1 MVAGRGSAWAAER
14 MPSPCSSPQLRKTK
28 EKPPSLSSGVW
39 CGRWDF
45 PAGWPTVHWTVG
57 PCAAVPSPCSSPQLR
72 IPNKNPHGGVRHGDL
87 CLVRKMGLEPTR
99 HRHTHLKR
107 ACLPI
112 PALPQIAFDCKKDSS
127 TFGGIKSSPILY
139 LFSCPIKRPLQQF
152 LSFITVILT
161 RKPFVGAVF
170 APTHGD
176 GRCLLGNRRG
186 AFYMLPWQWAGDA
199 AIHGATPPNYG
210 GYQRLPCAKGDSPQ
224 CGEMSRSDRGA
235 RARRAVS
242 EAD

>member
-1 MVAGRGSAWAAER
+1 

-28 EKPPSLSSGVW
+28 EKPPSLSSGAW

-57 PCAAVPSPCSSPQLR
+57 PGTAVPSPCSSPQLR

-139 LFSCPIKRPLQQF
+139 LFSCPIKQPLQPF
-152 LSFITVILT
+152 LSFIIVILA
-161 RKPFVGAVF
+161 RKPFAGAVF
-170 APTHGD
+170 ATTHQKIDGSCVVGALCAPVQLSDSARFHGRTLFAPTSIKKIDPSGVKTCGHRGW
-176 GRCLLGNRRG
+176 LPLRG
-186 AFYMLPWQWAGDA
+186 APAAAGEGWAGV
-199 AIHGATPPNYG
+199 AI
-210 GYQRLPCAKGDSPQ
+210 L
-224 CGEMSRSDRGA
+224 
-235 RARRAVS
+235 
-242 EAD
+242 

>member
-1 MVAGRGSAWAAER
+1 MCVQKRVH
-14 MPSPCSSPQLRKTK
+14 
-28 EKPPSLSSGVW
+28 EKQKSV
-39 CGRWDF
+39 RTNV
-45 PAGWPTVHWTVG
+45 PT
-57 PCAAVPSPCSSPQLR
+57 LF
-72 IPNKNPHGGVRHGDL
+72 L
-87 CLVRKMGLEPTR
+87 LVRKMGLEPTR

-139 LFSCPIKRPLQQF
+139 LFSCPIKQPFQPF

-186 AFYMLPWQWAGDA
+186 AFHMLPQNF
-199 AIHGATPPNYG
+199 TPPPIATGEQCSPLRPTYG
-210 GYQRLPCAKGDSPQ
+210 C
-224 CGEMSRSDRGA
+224 
-235 RARRAVS
+235 V
-242 EAD
+242 

>member
-1 MVAGRGSAWAAER
+1 

-57 PCAAVPSPCSSPQLR
+57 PGTAVPSPCSSPQLR
-72 IPNKNPHGGVRHGDL
+72 IPNKNPHGGIRHGGL

-112 PALPQIAFDCKKDSS
+112 PALPQIAFDCKKYSS

-139 LFSCPIKRPLQQF
+139 LFSCPINNRSNRSYRSSPLFWLVNRSQARCSPLQ
-152 LSFITVILT
+152 
-161 RKPFVGAVF
+161 
-170 APTHGD
+170 PT
-176 GRCLLGNRRG
+176 
-186 AFYMLPWQWAGDA
+186 
-199 AIHGATPPNYG
+199 YG
-210 GYQRLPCAKGDSPQ
+210 C
-224 CGEMSRSDRGA
+224 
-235 RARRAVS
+235 V
-242 EAD
+242 

>member
-1 MVAGRGSAWAAER
+1 MSQRLFYFYYSGALWACQALSSAR
-14 MPSPCSSPQLRKTK
+14 SKN
-28 EKPPSLSSGVW
+28 PPSLSSGAW

-57 PCAAVPSPCSSPQLR
+57 PGTAVPSPCSSPQLR
-72 IPNKNPHGGVRHGDL
+72 IPNKNPHGGIRHGDL

-139 LFSCPIKRPLQQF
+139 LFSCPIKQPLQPF
-152 LSFITVILT
+152 LSFITVILP
-161 RKPFVGAVF
+161 RNPFVGAVF
-170 APTHGD
+170 APT
-176 GRCLLGNRRG
+176 L
-186 AFYMLPWQWAGDA
+186 
-199 AIHGATPPNYG
+199 
-210 GYQRLPCAKGDSPQ
+210 
-224 CGEMSRSDRGA
+224 
-235 RARRAVS
+235 
-242 EAD
+242 

>member
-1 MVAGRGSAWAAER
+1 MGSRAYAVALFKPSA
-14 MPSPCSSPQLRKTK
+14 PQDQRKTPEPK
-28 EKPPSLSSGVW
+28 LGGFLW

-57 PCAAVPSPCSSPQLR
+57 PGTAVPSPCSSPQLR

-139 LFSCPIKRPLQQF
+139 LFSCPIKQPFQTL
-152 LSFITVILT
+152 LSLIIVILT
-161 RKPFVGAVF
+161 RKPFAGAVF
-170 APTHGD
+170 TPTAH
-176 GRCLLGNRRG
+176 
-186 AFYMLPWQWAGDA
+186 
-199 AIHGATPPNYG
+199 I
-210 GYQRLPCAKGDSPQ
+210 
-224 CGEMSRSDRGA
+224 RSDVGGGVPDA
-235 RARRAVS
+235 PAGGHK
-242 EAD
+242 

>member
-1 MVAGRGSAWAAER
+1 MGSRAYAVALFKPSA
-14 MPSPCSSPQLRKTK
+14 PNTK
-28 EKPPSLSSGVW
+28 EKPPSLSSGAW

-57 PCAAVPSPCSSPQLR
+57 PCTAVPSPCSSPQLR

-139 LFSCPIKRPLQQF
+139 LFSCPIKQPRQPF
-152 LSFITVILT
+152 LSFIIVIWA
-161 RKPFVGAVF
+161 RKPFAGAVF

-176 GRCLLGNRRG
+176 GG
-186 AFYMLPWQWAGDA
+186 AFWAIVGEHSICSRKISRRHPFPRA
-199 AIHGATPPNYG
+199 NNVRPY
-210 GYQRLPCAKGDSPQ
+210 SPHMVV
-224 CGEMSRSDRGA
+224 CRG
-235 RARRAVS
+235 RRPRRPGKIS
-242 EAD
+242 L